1 VTALE
6 GDLRAMGKDVT
17 FHVYDGTGHAFTNE
31 ENPLGTYDEA
41 ASATAWDRTL
51 ALLRRRL

>member
-1 VTALE
+1 MTALE